1 MTRTETGSGAP
12 SAMLADRLSPIPATG
27 HGEPE
32 RRNPGPLGYLLA
44 GGLYLVLSVGMW
56 WHVWTNRPSTVMTC
70 ACTDAGRMVWYLEW
84 SRFALAHGHSLLFS
98 DWLFHPVGFNLLSD
112 TSAVAIALVMS
123 PVTHL
128 FGPVTA
134 INVASTLIP
143 ALVALSMYWL
153 LLRWVRWGPAA
164 FVGGLA
170 YGFSALVI
178 VQLAFGWLNLACLAL
193 LPLMVG
199 CFDEL
204 YIRQRARPVLVG
216 AALALLVTVEFF
228 VSTEMVLIVSVSAL
242 MATVML
248 AGYAGLHH
256 RGELRRRARHALVG
270 IGAAVAG
277 TLVLL
282 AYPVWFAL
290 AGPAHLSG
298 MVWSTNVP
306 GNLGNSIGNLWNT
319 QGQWGPISSGVLARE
334 AAALGGYRGA
344 PTPSPS
350 YLGAGILLVVAAG
363 TLWWRSDR
371 RLWFFGS
378 LGVVGAVL
386 SLRVGGGRWGPWAVV
401 THLPLFDDV
410 VQSRFAAVFGLCAAA
425 MTAIIADRSRS
436 EAIGWLTPAAFDRRP
451 ATGNRQPATAERR
464 TRWTAGAVAV
474 AVSLVALVPVA
485 IALAPNLP
493 LTVQPVVVPRWFL
506 TAADQ
511 LPPGRVLLTYPF
523 ATADSQA
530 SIPWQAIGGM
540 RYQMAG
546 GGGPAGTVARS
557 GADRVGF
564 SVLRAA
570 SVPLLPAP
578 DPSASNL
585 EAVREAMRNWG
596 VTTVVVPD
604 DAGLP
609 AYQAARGTGFGVAFF
624 TAVLGKEPAYQDH
637 AWVWSDAQHS
647 PPPLPLS
654 PANLSACTD
663 PPEGASGDGAA
674 RCVLSASG
682 RVDPHG

>member
-1 MTRTETGSGAP
+1 MTRIATGPGAP
-12 SAMLADRLSPIPATG
+12 SVTSADHHPPTPATE
-27 HGEPE
+27 HRESEP
-32 RRNPGPLGYLLA
+32 RNPGLPGYLLA
-44 GGLYLVLSVGMW
+44 GGLYLVLSVGLW
-56 WHVWTNRPSTVMTC
+56 WHVWTRRPSAVMTC

-84 SRFALAHGHSLLFS
+84 STFALTHGHNLLFS
-98 DWLFHPVGFNLLSD
+98 NWLFHPLGFNLLSD
-112 TSAVAIALVMS
+112 TGAPAIALVMS
-123 PVTHL
+123 PVTRL

-143 ALVALSMYWL
+143 ALVALSMFWL
-153 LLRWVRWGPAA
+153 LLRWVRWRPAA

-170 YGFSALVI
+170 YGFSASVI
-178 VQLAFGWLNLACLAL
+178 VQLAFGWLNLACMAL
-193 LPLMVG
+193 LPLMVA

-204 YIRQRARPVLVG
+204 YVRQRVRPARVG
-216 AALALLVTVEFF
+216 AALAVLVTVEFF
-228 VSTEMVLIVSVSAL
+228 VSTEMVLIASVSAL
-242 MATVML
+242 MATIML
-248 AGYAGLHH
+248 AGYAGLRH
-256 RGELRRRARHALVG
+256 RGELRRRTRHALVG
-270 IGAAVAG
+270 IGAAVALI
-277 TLVLL
+277 LVLL
-282 AYPVWFAL
+282 AYPVWFVL

-306 GNLGNSIGNLWNT
+306 GNLGNSIGNLWST

-344 PTPSPS
+344 PTPSAS
-350 YLGAGILLVVAAG
+350 YLGPGMILVIAAG
-363 TLWWRSDR
+363 TLWRRSDR

-378 LGVVGAVL
+378 LGILTAVF

-401 THLPLFDDV
+401 THLPFFDDV

-425 MTAIIADRSRS
+425 MTAIIVDRSRS
-436 EAIGWLTPAAFDRRP
+436 DAIRWLTPTGFAHRP
-451 ATGNRQPATAERR
+451 GAERR
-464 TRWTAGAVAV
+464 PPPTAGRWTRRVPAGVAV
-474 AVSLVALVPVA
+474 AVSLVALVPVTV
-485 IALAPNLP
+485 ALAPNLP
-493 LTVQPVVVPRWFL
+493 LAVQPVTVPRWFV
-506 TAADQ
+506 TAADH
-511 LPPGRVLLTYPF
+511 LPSGRVLLTYPF
-523 ATADSQA
+523 ATADSQS

-564 SVLRAA
+564 SVLRDA

-609 AYQAARGTGFGVAFF
+609 AYQTARGTGFGVAFF
-624 TAVLGKEPAYQDH
+624 TAVLGSEPAYQDH
-637 AWVWSDAQHS
+637 AWVWSDARHS
-647 PPPLPLS
+647 PPPVDITPS
-654 PANLSACTD
+654 NFSACTD
-663 PPEGASGDGAA
+663 PPVGASGEGAA
-674 RCVLSASG
+674 RCVLTASG
-682 RVDPHG
+682 RGEPHG